1 MAKERHSGFDEDV
14 VTFVKMPEA
23 DSHRRQAAVA
33 PKPTS
38 ARPATP
44 PAGDVAEAP
53 APSSA
58 ISTLAHK
65 SGAPDEHDVHAVD
78 GVEAVGDQHVEQ
90 QQQVVITGLP
100 PDADRDEGRYHER
113 ELLGE
118 GGMGR
123 IYLCRDDRVGRDV
136 AMKVLRRKYAKQP
149 DTLARFVREA
159 RIQGQLEHP
168 SIVPVYDLMRRANG
182 DVSFTMKRVRGKT
195 IEQIVDALARKD
207 KAVLE
212 QYPRRKLLR
221 NFAAACLAVDFAHT
235 RGVLHRDLKPSN
247 IMLGDYGEIY
257 VMDWGL
263 SKVAGTPEL
272 EPQRA
277 DPREADDSRV
287 DLKSHSQGP
296 ALQQA
301 QQLQLED
308 AGRSLPA
315 ARSHDDHVA
324 LPEDSGGRTM
334 DGAVLGTPG
343 YMSPEQAR
351 GETATLDARSD
362 VYSLGAILYEMLANE
377 PMHARSS
384 VSRMMSST
392 VHGADGRPS
401 FRAPLRSIPSE
412 LDAICVKA
420 TQLDREHRFNSAREL
435 HDAIERYLDGEQDMK
450 LMREMAQAHA
460 RAAEVAAEYALA
472 GGPNA
477 QEERVRALRE
487 VGRALALDPSHSE
500 AQRVLIRLL
509 ADPPAELP
517 EDARFQ
523 ASQDSMLSGRMHIN
537 LSGWYHLSSIIT
549 TGLVL
554 WMGVKSWVAAGL
566 YTFISIGAAVIA
578 FMTARGFLAP
588 GYRLFANVIAG
599 TLAVGMMSTM
609 FGPLFLIPGLAAMS
623 TMAASA
629 NTNTRGARALVISI
643 GVLAVLVPMMLE
655 GIGLLPPSYEWR
667 ENGLVILPRMHAF
680 SKTATI
686 VFLSYIGLG
695 HIISISLI
703 MGRMHEARMAAME
716 KLHVHTWQLKQLVSE
731 D

>member
-1 MAKERHSGFDEDV
+1 MAKERHSGFEDEV
-14 VTFVKMPEA
+14 ITFVKVPEA
-23 DSHRRQAAVA
+23 DSHRRPAPVVAADRP
-33 PKPTS
+33 PKPGIREVVS
-38 ARPATP
+38 EQPSVRPATHSR
-44 PAGDVAEAP
+44 PA
-53 APSSA
+53 SA
-58 ISTLAHK
+58 ISTLAAK
-65 SGAPDEHDVHAVD
+65 SEQSLTSIVPETLHESA
-78 GVEAVGDQHVEQ
+78 EAADPK
-90 QQQVVITGLP
+90 ISGLP
-100 PDADRDEGRYHER
+100 PDAVHDENRYLER

-123 IYLCRDDRVGRDV
+123 IFLCRDERVGRDV
-136 AMKVLRRKYAKQP
+136 AMKVLRTKYAKQP

-168 SIVPVYDLMRRANG
+168 SIVPVYDLMRRPDG
-182 DVSFTMKRVRGKT
+182 DVCFTMKRVRGKT
-195 IEQIVDALARKD
+195 IEQIVDGLSHKD
-207 KAVLE
+207 KALVE

-263 SKVAGTPEL
+263 SKVAGMPDI
-272 EPQRA
+272 PVRR
-277 DPREADDSRV
+277 DMRE
-287 DLKSHSQGP
+287 
-296 ALQQA
+296 
-301 QQLQLED
+301 
-308 AGRSLPA
+308 GRDGRNLPA
-315 ARSHDDHVA
+315 TEPVA
-324 LPEDSGGRTM
+324 LPEDTGGRTM

-351 GETATLDARSD
+351 GETATLDSRSD
-362 VYSLGAILYEMLANE
+362 VYSLGAILYEMLAHE

-384 VSRMMSST
+384 VSGMMTST

-401 FRAPLRSIPSE
+401 FRAPMRSIPSE

-420 TQLDREHRFNSAREL
+420 TQLDREHRFSSAREL
-435 HDAIERYLDGEQDMK
+435 HDSIERYLDGEQDMK

-500 AQRVLIRLL
+500 AQRVLLRLL
-509 ADPPAELP
+509 ADPPTELP
-517 EDARFQ
+517 EEARALDEHESSLF
-523 ASQDSMLSGRMHIN
+523 SGRVQTNI
-537 LSGWYHLSSIIT
+537 SGWYHLSFLIS

-554 WMGVKSWVAAGL
+554 WMGVRSWVALGL
-566 YTFISIGAAVIA
+566 YALTATGAAAVA
-578 FMTARGFLAP
+578 FFTARGFLAP
-588 GYRLFANVIAG
+588 SYRMFANVIAG
-599 TLAVGMMSTM
+599 TLAVGFMSTM

-629 NTNTRGARALVISI
+629 NTPTRGARALVISI

-655 GIGLLPPSYEWR
+655 GLGLLPPSYEFR
-667 ENGLVILPRMHAF
+667 DNTLVIMPRMHNF
-680 SKTATI
+680 PKTATI
-686 VFLSYIGLG
+686 VFLSYLGLG

-703 MGRMHEARMAAME
+703 MGRMHEARMAAMH
-716 KLHVHTWQLKQLVSE
+716 KLHVHTWQLKQLVS
-731 D
+731 DDNG

>member
-1 MAKERHSGFDEDV
+1 MAKERHSGFEDEV
-14 VTFVKMPEA
+14 ITFVKVPEA
-23 DSHRRQAAVA
+23 DSHRRPTVGVA
-33 PKPTS
+33 SPKVVE
-38 ARPATP
+38 AHP
-44 PAGDVAEAP
+44 P
-53 APSSA
+53 SA
-58 ISTLAHK
+58 ISTLGQRPSLMP
-65 SGAPDEHDVHAVD
+65 SGEVEHVA
-78 GVEAVGDQHVEQ
+78 AS
-90 QQQVVITGLP
+90 GLP
-100 PDADRDEGRYHER
+100 PDAVHEESRYSER

-123 IYLCRDDRVGRDV
+123 IYLCRDERVGRDV
-136 AMKVLRRKYAKQP
+136 AMKVLRTKYAKAP

-168 SIVPVYDLMRRANG
+168 SIVPVYDLMRRPNG
-182 DVSFTMKRVRGKT
+182 DVCFTMKRVRGKT
-195 IEQIVDALARKD
+195 IEQIVDGLSHKEKAL
-207 KAVLE
+207 VE

-221 NFAAACLAVDFAHT
+221 NYAAACLAVDFAHT

-263 SKVAGTPEL
+263 SKVAGLPEL
-272 EPQRA
+272 PIRREEP
-277 DPREADDSRV
+277 
-287 DLKSHSQGP
+287 
-296 ALQQA
+296 
-301 QQLQLED
+301 
-308 AGRSLPA
+308 
-315 ARSHDDHVA
+315 VA
-324 LPEDSGGRTM
+324 LPDDTGTRTM

-362 VYSLGAILYEMLANE
+362 VYSLGAILYEMLALE

-384 VSRMMSST
+384 VSGMMTST

-401 FRAPLRSIPSE
+401 FRAPMRSIPSE

-420 TQLDREHRFNSAREL
+420 TQLDREHRFSSAREL
-435 HDAIERYLDGEQDMK
+435 HDSIERYLDGEQDMK

-487 VGRALALDPSHSE
+487 VGRALALDPSHSA
-500 AQRVLIRLL
+500 AQRVLLRLL
-509 ADPPAELP
+509 ADPPSELP
-517 EDARFQ
+517 EEARELHDE
-523 ASQDSMLSGRMHIN
+523 STLLSGRIQTN
-537 LSGWYHLSSIIT
+537 ASGWYHLSFLIT
-549 TGLVL
+549 TGIVL
-554 WMGVKSWVAAGL
+554 WMGVRSWIALILYAVISAA
-566 YTFISIGAAVIA
+566 TSTIA
-578 FMTARGFLAP
+578 FMTARGFLSP

-599 TLAVGMMSTM
+599 TLSVGLMSTM

-629 NTNTRGARALVISI
+629 NTPTRGSRALVISI

-655 GIGLLPPSYEWR
+655 GLGLLPPSYEFKD
-667 ENGLVILPRMHAF
+667 GVLMILPRMHEF
-680 SKTATI
+680 PKTATI

-695 HIISISLI
+695 HIITISLI
-703 MGRMHEARMAAME
+703 MGRMHEARMAAMH
-716 KLHVHTWQLKQLVSE
+716 KLQVHTWQLKQLVSE
-731 D
+731 DNNS

>member
-1 MAKERHSGFDEDV
+1 MAKERHSGFDDDV
-14 VTFVKMPEA
+14 ITFVKLPES
-23 DSHRRQAAVA
+23 DSHRRQAVA
-33 PKPTS
+33 PKPLPDQS
-38 ARPATP
+38 SHANQANQAVAHENDA
-44 PAGDVAEAP
+44 AGEP
-53 APSSA
+53 RPSSA

-65 SGAPDEHDVHAVD
+65 SASADERLENESQPNQPLDSNPISIA
-78 GVEAVGDQHVEQ
+78 
-90 QQQVVITGLP
+90 GLP
-100 PDADRDEGRYHER
+100 ADAIHDEKRYDER

-123 IYLCRDDRVGRDV
+123 IYLCRDERIGRDV

-168 SIVPVYDLMRRANG
+168 SIVPVYDLMRRSNG
-182 DVSFTMKRVRGKT
+182 DVGFTMKRVRGKT
-195 IEQIVDALARKD
+195 IEQIVDAIARKD

-263 SKVAGTPEL
+263 SKVASLPDL
-272 EPQRA
+272 PI
-277 DPREADDSRV
+277 PREDSLADLAD
-287 DLKSHSQGP
+287 HP
-296 ALQQA
+296 ARL
-301 QQLQLED
+301 D
-308 AGRSLPA
+308 H
-315 ARSHDDHVA
+315 HDHGTLGEVHTLDQVA
-324 LPEDSGGRTM
+324 LPDEPGGRTM

-362 VYSLGAILYEMLANE
+362 VYSLGAILYEMLALD

-384 VSRMMSST
+384 VSRMMNST
-392 VHGADGRPS
+392 VIGADGRPS
-401 FRAPLRSIPSE
+401 FRSPLRSIPSE

-420 TQLDREHRFNSAREL
+420 TQLDREHRFTSAREL

-509 ADPPAELP
+509 ADPPTELP
-517 EDARFQ
+517 EDARFE

-549 TGLVL
+549 AGLVL
-554 WMGVKSWVAAGL
+554 WMGVRSWIAAGL
-566 YTFISIGAAVIA
+566 YTAISVAAAVIA

-588 GYRLFANVIAG
+588 GYRMFANVISG

-655 GIGLLPPSYEWR
+655 GIGLLPPSYEFR
-667 ENGLVILPRMHAF
+667 DDALVILPRMHSF

>member
-1 MAKERHSGFDEDV
+1 MAKERHSGFDDEV
-14 VTFVKMPEA
+14 ITFVKVPEA
-23 DSHRRQAAVA
+23 DSHRRPTAGVAKLDEPQLSSPASAVSTLGHRHSV
-33 PKPTS
+33 P
-38 ARPATP
+38 PAT
-44 PAGDVAEAP
+44 
-53 APSSA
+53 
-58 ISTLAHK
+58 TT
-65 SGAPDEHDVHAVD
+65 
-78 GVEAVGDQHVEQ
+78 EQ
-90 QQQVVITGLP
+90 QVAASGLP
-100 PDADRDEGRYHER
+100 PDAVHEESRYIER

-123 IYLCRDDRVGRDV
+123 IYLCRDERVGRDV
-136 AMKVLRRKYAKQP
+136 AMKVLRTKYAKAP

-168 SIVPVYDLMRRANG
+168 SIVPVYDLMRRPNG
-182 DVSFTMKRVRGKT
+182 DVCFTMKRVRGKT
-195 IEQIVDALARKD
+195 IEQIVDGLSRKD
-207 KAVLE
+207 KALIE

-263 SKVAGTPEL
+263 SKVAGLPEL
-272 EPQRA
+272 PI
-277 DPREADDSRV
+277 PREE
-287 DLKSHSQGP
+287 P
-296 ALQQA
+296 
-301 QQLQLED
+301 
-308 AGRSLPA
+308 
-315 ARSHDDHVA
+315 VA
-324 LPEDSGGRTM
+324 LPEDASTRTM

-362 VYSLGAILYEMLANE
+362 VYSLGAILYEMLALE

-384 VSRMMSST
+384 VSGMMTST

-401 FRAPLRSIPSE
+401 FRAPMRSIPSE

-420 TQLDREHRFNSAREL
+420 TQLEREHRFSSAREL

-487 VGRALALDPSHSE
+487 VGRALALDPSHSA
-500 AQRVLIRLL
+500 AQRVLLRLL
-509 ADPPAELP
+509 ADPPSELP
-517 EDARFQ
+517 EEARID
-523 ASQDSMLSGRMHIN
+523 QDETNVLSGRIQTN
-537 LSGWYHLSSIIT
+537 ASGWLHLSFLIT

-554 WMGVKSWVAAGL
+554 WMGVHSWIALAL
-566 YTFISIGAAVIA
+566 YALSSAVTATVA
-578 FMTARGFLAP
+578 FMTARGFLSP
-588 GYRLFANVIAG
+588 GYRLFTNVITG
-599 TLAVGMMSTM
+599 TLSVGLMSTM

-629 NTNTRGARALVISI
+629 NTPTRGARALVISI

-655 GIGLLPPSYEWR
+655 GIGLLPPSYEFR
-667 ENGLVILPRMHAF
+667 DNVLVILPRMHEF
-680 SKTATI
+680 PKTATI

-695 HIISISLI
+695 HIISISLL
-703 MGRMHEARMAAME
+703 MGRMHEARMAAMH

-731 D
+731 DN

>member
-1 MAKERHSGFDEDV
+1 MAKERHSGFDDDV
-14 VTFVKMPEA
+14 ITFVKLPES
-23 DSHRRQAAVA
+23 DSHRRQAVA
-33 PKPTS
+33 PKPVPDHS
-38 ARPATP
+38 SHANHATQAAP
-44 PAGDVAEAP
+44 QQDDAEGETR
-53 APSSA
+53 PSSA

-65 SGAPDEHDVHAVD
+65 SASADERLENESQPNQPLDSNPISIA
-78 GVEAVGDQHVEQ
+78 
-90 QQQVVITGLP
+90 GLP
-100 PDADRDEGRYHER
+100 ADAIHDEKRYDER

-123 IYLCRDDRVGRDV
+123 IYLCRDERIGRDV

-168 SIVPVYDLMRRANG
+168 SIVPVYDLMRRSNG
-182 DVSFTMKRVRGKT
+182 DVGFTMKRVRGKT
-195 IEQIVDALARKD
+195 IEQIVDAIARKD

-263 SKVAGTPEL
+263 SKVASLPDL
-272 EPQRA
+272 PI
-277 DPREADDSRV
+277 PREDSLAD
-287 DLKSHSQGP
+287 LAEHP
-296 ALQQA
+296 ARLDQ
-301 QQLQLED
+301 
-308 AGRSLPA
+308 
-315 ARSHDDHVA
+315 HDHGTLGEVRTLDQVA
-324 LPEDSGGRTM
+324 LPDEPGGRTM

-362 VYSLGAILYEMLANE
+362 VYSLGAILYEMLALD

-384 VSRMMSST
+384 VSRMMNST
-392 VHGADGRPS
+392 VIGADGRPS
-401 FRAPLRSIPSE
+401 FRSPLRSIPSE

-420 TQLDREHRFNSAREL
+420 TQLDREHRFTSAREL

-509 ADPPAELP
+509 ADPPTELP
-517 EDARFQ
+517 EDARFE

-549 TGLVL
+549 AGLVL
-554 WMGVKSWVAAGL
+554 WMGVRSWIAAGL
-566 YTFISIGAAVIA
+566 YTAISVAAAVIA

-588 GYRLFANVIAG
+588 GYRMFANVISG

-655 GIGLLPPSYEWR
+655 GVGLLPPSYEFR
-667 ENGLVILPRMHAF
+667 DDALVILPRMHSF

>member
-1 MAKERHSGFDEDV
+1 MAKERHSGFDDDV
-14 VTFVKMPEA
+14 ITFVKLPES
-23 DSHRRQAAVA
+23 DSHRRQAVA
-33 PKPTS
+33 PKPVHDHT
-38 ARPATP
+38 AHTAHTTHATH
-44 PAGDVAEAP
+44 ATHAAAEQDDAEDETR
-53 APSSA
+53 PSSA

-65 SGAPDEHDVHAVD
+65 PASADERL
-78 GVEAVGDQHVEQ
+78 ENESQ
-90 QQQVVITGLP
+90 QNQPLDSNPISIAGLP
-100 PDADRDEGRYHER
+100 ADAIHDEKRYDER

-123 IYLCRDDRVGRDV
+123 IYLCRDERIGRDV

-168 SIVPVYDLMRRANG
+168 SIVPVYDLMRRSNG
-182 DVSFTMKRVRGKT
+182 DVGFTMKRVRGKT
-195 IEQIVDALARKD
+195 IEQIVDAIARKD

-263 SKVAGTPEL
+263 SKVAGSPDL
-272 EPQRA
+272 PDVPDLAAQREGSAA
-277 DPREADDSRV
+277 DIAD
-287 DLKSHSQGP
+287 HP
-296 ALQQA
+296 ARL
-301 QQLQLED
+301 D
-308 AGRSLPA
+308 H
-315 ARSHDDHVA
+315 HDHGTLGEVRTRDQVA
-324 LPEDSGGRTM
+324 LPDEPGGRTM

-362 VYSLGAILYEMLANE
+362 VYSLGAILYEMLALD

-384 VSRMMSST
+384 VSRMMNST
-392 VHGADGRPS
+392 VIGADGRPS
-401 FRAPLRSIPSE
+401 FRSPLRSIPSE

-420 TQLDREHRFNSAREL
+420 TQLDRDHRFTSAREL

-509 ADPPAELP
+509 ADPPTELP
-517 EDARFQ
+517 EDARFE

-549 TGLVL
+549 AGLVL
-554 WMGVKSWVAAGL
+554 WMGVLSWVAAGL
-566 YTFISIGAAVIA
+566 YTAISVAAAVIA

-588 GYRLFANVIAG
+588 GYRMFANVISG

-655 GIGLLPPSYEWR
+655 GVGLLPPSYEFR
-667 ENGLVILPRMHAF
+667 DDALVILPRMHSF

>member
-1 MAKERHSGFDEDV
+1 MGSFHRTRPAHRLPDEKSMAKERHSGFDDDV
-14 VTFVKMPEA
+14 ITFVKLPEA
-23 DSHRRQAAVA
+23 DSHRRQAVA
-33 PKPTS
+33 TKPVPDRPS
-38 ARPATP
+38 SVHPQQQDDAEEEAR
-44 PAGDVAEAP
+44 
-53 APSSA
+53 PSSA

-65 SGAPDEHDVHAVD
+65 SASADERVENESQPNRPPDSNPISIA
-78 GVEAVGDQHVEQ
+78 
-90 QQQVVITGLP
+90 GLP
-100 PDADRDEGRYHER
+100 ADAIHDEKRYDER

-168 SIVPVYDLMRRANG
+168 SIVPVYDLMRRPNG
-182 DVSFTMKRVRGKT
+182 DVCFTMKRVRGKT
-195 IEQIVDALARKD
+195 IEQIVDAIARKD

-263 SKVAGTPEL
+263 SKVAGLPDLTP
-272 EPQRA
+272 
-277 DPREADDSRV
+277 PREEPFD
-287 DLKSHSQGP
+287 HP
-296 ALQQA
+296 ARL
-301 QQLQLED
+301 D
-308 AGRSLPA
+308 H
-315 ARSHDDHVA
+315 HDHGTLGEVRTRDQVA
-324 LPEDSGGRTM
+324 LPDEPGGRTM

-362 VYSLGAILYEMLANE
+362 VYSLGAILYEMLALD

-392 VHGADGRPS
+392 VIGADGRPS

-509 ADPPAELP
+509 ADPPTELP

-549 TGLVL
+549 AGLVL
-554 WMGVKSWVAAGL
+554 WMGVRSWVAAGL
-566 YTFISIGAAVIA
+566 YTAISVAAAVIA

-588 GYRLFANVIAG
+588 GYRMFANVISG

-655 GIGLLPPSYEWR
+655 GVGLLPPSYEFR
-667 ENGLVILPRMHAF
+667 EDALVILPRMHSF

>member
-1 MAKERHSGFDEDV
+1 MAKERHSGFDEDI
-14 VTFVKMPEA
+14 VTFVKLPDA
-23 DSHRRQAAVA
+23 DSHRRAAGA
-33 PKPTS
+33 S
-38 ARPATP
+38 AAARPAS
-44 PAGDVAEAP
+44 DR
-53 APSSA
+53 PSSA
-58 ISTLAHK
+58 ISTLAPRSAVPHAARTAHADRGPK
-65 SGAPDEHDVHAVD
+65 ADHADELTEID
-78 GVEAVGDQHVEQ
+78 GDQDDPPVA
-90 QQQVVITGLP
+90 QVVITGLP
-100 PDADRDEGRYHER
+100 PEAVHDESRYHER

-123 IYLCRDDRVGRDV
+123 IYLSRDDRVGRDV

-168 SIVPVYDLMRRANG
+168 SIVPVYDLMRRPNG
-182 DVSFTMKRVRGKT
+182 DVCFTMKRVRGKT

-207 KAVLE
+207 KSVLE

-221 NFAAACLAVDFAHT
+221 NFAAACLAVDFAHQ

-263 SKVAGTPEL
+263 SKVSGLPEL
-272 EPQRA
+272 PVA
-277 DPREADDSRV
+277 REDTGYGTSGASAAASTNEQTIPSIPT
-287 DLKSHSQGP
+287 LTSNPPLSAAPASASQP
-296 ALQQA
+296 VREQ
-301 QQLQLED
+301 
-308 AGRSLPA
+308 
-315 ARSHDDHVA
+315 VA
-324 LPEDSGGRTM
+324 LPEDSSGRTM

-351 GETATLDARSD
+351 GETASLDARSD
-362 VYSLGAILYEMLANE
+362 VYSLGAILYEMLALE

-384 VSRMMSST
+384 VSRMMNST

-401 FRAPLRSIPSE
+401 FRSPLRSIPSE

-420 TQLDREHRFNSAREL
+420 TQLDREHRFSSAREL

-509 ADPPAELP
+509 ADPPSELP

-549 TGLVL
+549 AGLVL
-554 WMGVKSWVAAGL
+554 WMGVKSWIAVGL

-655 GIGLLPPSYEWR
+655 GIGLLPPSYEFR
-667 ENGLVILPRMHAF
+667 EDALVILPRMHEF

>member
-1 MAKERHSGFDEDV
+1 VGCFHSKRAAHRLPPEKAMAKERHSGFDDDV
-14 VTFVKMPEA
+14 ITFVKVPEA
-23 DSHRRQAAVA
+23 DSHRRQAVA
-33 PKPTS
+33 PK
-38 ARPATP
+38 ATP
-44 PAGDVAEAP
+44 ELLRTDDEPEQAEP
-53 APSSA
+53 RSSPSSA
-58 ISTLAHK
+58 ISSFTLAHK
-65 SGAPDEHDVHAVD
+65 SVAPAE
-78 GVEAVGDQHVEQ
+78 DQPIE
-90 QQQVVITGLP
+90 QVVITGLP
-100 PDADRDEGRYHER
+100 PDAVHDENRYHER

-123 IYLCRDDRVGRDV
+123 IFLARDERVGRDV
-136 AMKVLRRKYAKQP
+136 AMKVLRRKYAKQA

-168 SIVPVYDLMRRANG
+168 SIVPVYDLMRRPNG
-182 DVSFTMKRVRGKT
+182 DVCFTMKRVRGKT
-195 IEQIVDALARKD
+195 IEQIVDSLARKD

-263 SKVAGTPEL
+263 SKVAGVPEL
-272 EPQRA
+272 PV
-277 DPREADDSRV
+277 PREAAD
-287 DLKSHSQGP
+287 G
-296 ALQQA
+296 
-301 QQLQLED
+301 
-308 AGRSLPA
+308 A
-315 ARSHDDHVA
+315 ARLDPQERDAREARDRSIPPGREHVA
-324 LPEDSGGRTM
+324 LPEDTGGRTM

-362 VYSLGAILYEMLANE
+362 VYSLGAILYEMLALE

-384 VSRMMSST
+384 VSRMMTST

-420 TQLDREHRFNSAREL
+420 TQLAREHRFASAREL

-500 AQRVLIRLL
+500 AQRVLLRLL
-509 ADPPAELP
+509 ADPPTELP

-554 WMGVKSWVAAGL
+554 WMGVKSWIAAGL
-566 YTFISIGAAVIA
+566 YTFISVGAAVVA

-655 GIGLLPPSYEWR
+655 GIGLLPPSYEFR
-667 ENGLVILPRMHAF
+667 PDGLVLIPRMHNF

>member
-1 MAKERHSGFDEDV
+1 MATERHSGFEDEV
-14 VTFVKMPEA
+14 ITFVKVPEA
-23 DSHRRQAAVA
+23 DSHRRAALP
-33 PKPTS
+33 PKPGFRDALPEPAS
-38 ARPATP
+38 ARTNGHSRPDRQEIP
-44 PAGDVAEAP
+44 EAR
-53 APSSA
+53 PSSA
-58 ISTLAHK
+58 ISIAASTSIVSPSSTLAPK
-65 SGAPDEHDVHAVD
+65 PVLSPQES
-78 GVEAVGDQHVEQ
+78 EQ
-90 QQQVVITGLP
+90 AAISGLP
-100 PDADRDEGRYHER
+100 PDAVHEESRYLER

-123 IYLCRDDRVGRDV
+123 IYLCRDERIGRDV
-136 AMKVLRRKYAKQP
+136 AMKVLRTKYAKQP

-168 SIVPVYDLMRRANG
+168 SIVPVYDLMRRPNG
-182 DVSFTMKRVRGKT
+182 DICFTMKRIRGKT
-195 IEQIVDALARKD
+195 IEQIVDGLSHKD
-207 KAVLE
+207 KALVE

-221 NFAAACLAVDFAHT
+221 NYAAACLAVDFAHT

-263 SKVAGTPEL
+263 SKVAGLPEIPIRRDTL
-272 EPQRA
+272 PPSEP
-277 DPREADDSRV
+277 
-287 DLKSHSQGP
+287 
-296 ALQQA
+296 
-301 QQLQLED
+301 
-308 AGRSLPA
+308 
-315 ARSHDDHVA
+315 VA

-362 VYSLGAILYEMLANE
+362 VYSLGAILYEMLAHE

-384 VSRMMSST
+384 VSGMMTST

-420 TQLDREHRFNSAREL
+420 TQLDREHRFSSAREL

-500 AQRVLIRLL
+500 AQRVLLRLL
-509 ADPPAELP
+509 ADPPSELP
-517 EDARFQ
+517 EEAQ
-523 ASQDSMLSGRMHIN
+523 ALDERESSLFSGRVQTSI
-537 LSGWYHLSSIIT
+537 SGWYHLSFLIT
-549 TGLVL
+549 TALVL
-554 WMGVKSWVAAGL
+554 WMGVRSWVALGL
-566 YTFISIGAAVIA
+566 YALTAASAAVVA
-578 FMTARGFLAP
+578 FLTARGFLAP
-588 GYRLFANVIAG
+588 SYRMFANVITG
-599 TLAVGMMSTM
+599 TLAVGFMSTM
-609 FGPLFLIPGLAAMS
+609 FGPLFLIPGIAAMS

-629 NTNTRGARALVISI
+629 NTPTRGARALVISI

-655 GIGLLPPSYEWR
+655 GLGLLPPSYEFR
-667 ENGLVILPRMHAF
+667 ENTLVILPRMHNF
-680 SKTATI
+680 PKTATI
-686 VFLSYIGLG
+686 VFLSYLGLG

-703 MGRMHEARMAAME
+703 MGRMHEARMAAMHR
-716 KLHVHTWQLKQLVSE
+716 LHVHTWQLKQLVS
-731 D
+731 DDNG